1 MKIIDR
7 DNHGAFDE
15 HISDDNDGNDEA
27 SFDSGE
33 SAHKYLAGAPLF
45 LCCFID
51 MIWQANNPVT
61 TASITYSAH
70 RTKTKY
76 PFYNIEIQIH
86 PHQYKYKYIHKQKY
100 KYKNY
105 MVTVIWFLYLGQ

>member
-1 MKIIDR
+1 MNIIDK

-61 TASITYSAH
+61 TASMTCYGLYT
-70 RTKTKY
+70 RNKYTKKQYTNAQRNNTRHKY
-76 PFYNIEIQIH
+76 AKET
-86 PHQYKYKYIHKQKY
+86 IHKYNSTNKLIQ
-100 KYKNY
+100 
-105 MVTVIWFLYLGQ
+105 

>member
-1 MKIIDR
+1 MKIIDK

-51 MIWQANNPVT
+51 MIWQPNNPVT
-61 TASITYSAH
+61 TESITYTAH

-76 PFYNIEIQIH
+76 VRNT
-86 PHQYKYKYIHKQKY
+86 KD
-100 KYKNY
+100 
-105 MVTVIWFLYLGQ
+105 

>member
-1 MKIIDR
+1 MLPFSVLDYWAYMTVHACLQCIASLTKMKIIDR

-51 MIWQANNPVT
+51 MI
-61 TASITYSAH
+61 
-70 RTKTKY
+70 
-76 PFYNIEIQIH
+76 
-86 PHQYKYKYIHKQKY
+86 
-100 KYKNY
+100 
-105 MVTVIWFLYLGQ
+105 